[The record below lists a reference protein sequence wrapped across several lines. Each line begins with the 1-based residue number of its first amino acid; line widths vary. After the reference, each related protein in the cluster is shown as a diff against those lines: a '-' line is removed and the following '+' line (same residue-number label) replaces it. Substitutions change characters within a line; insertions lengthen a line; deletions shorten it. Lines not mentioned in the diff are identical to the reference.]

1 MRKAVKLLILG
12 GVVGGAVVAVKSL
25 RSEETVDDMPV
36 KAAKTAGACALAGG
50 VIGFVLDRRS
60 KRRRSKKARFQAAMS
75 RLPDLPRIDLPHI
88 DLPHVN
94 LPHVNLADLPNV
106 SDIRKAT
113 KKARKSAAK
122 AARKATRRA
131 TEAADAG
138 REKLAS

>member
-25 RSEETVDDMPV
+25 RSEETVDDMPL
-36 KAAKTAGACALAGG
+36 KAAKTAGLCALAGA
-50 VIGFVLDRRS
+50 VIGLVLDRRS
-60 KRRRSKKARFQAAMS
+60 KRRRSKKARFT
-75 RLPDLPRIDLPHI
+75 LPDLPHIDLPRIDLPE
-88 DLPHVN
+88 
-94 LPHVNLADLPNV
+94 LPNV

-113 KKARKSAAK
+113 KKARKSAAR

-131 TEAADAG
+131 YDVADAG

>member
-50 VIGFVLDRRS
+50 VIGLVLDRRS
-60 KRRRSKKARFQAAMS
+60 KRRRSKKARFAAAMS

-88 DLPHVN
+88 DLP
-94 LPHVNLADLPNV
+94 DLPNV

-131 TEAADAG
+131 SDAADAG
-138 REKLAS
+138 REKIAS

>member
-36 KAAKTAGACALAGG
+36 KAAKTAGLCALAGCG
-50 VIGFVLDRRS
+50 IGLVLDRRA
-60 KRRRSKKARFQAAMS
+60 KRRRSKKARLAAALS
-75 RLPDLPRIDLPHI
+75 RLPDLPRIDLP
-88 DLPHVN
+88 
-94 LPHVNLADLPNV
+94 DLPNV

-113 KKARKSAAK
+113 KQARRSATK
-122 AARKATRRA
+122 AARKAGKR
-131 TEAADAG
+131 AADVAEAG

>member
-25 RSEETVDDMPV
+25 RSEDTVDDMPV

-88 DLPHVN
+88 DLPHMN
-94 LPHVNLADLPNV
+94 LPDLPNV

-122 AARKATRRA
+122 AARKATKRA
-131 TEAADAG
+131 TDAAEAS

>member
-36 KAAKTAGACALAGG
+36 KAAKTAGLCALAGG

-60 KRRRSKKARFQAAMS
+60 KRRRSKKARFAAAMS

-88 DLPHVN
+88 ELPRIDLPHIDV
-94 LPHVNLADLPNV
+94 PGLPNV
-106 SDIRKAT
+106 SDLRKAT

-122 AARKATRRA
+122 AARKATKRA
-131 TEAADAG
+131 SEAADAG

>member
-75 RLPDLPRIDLPHI
+75 RLPDLPRIDLPH
-88 DLPHVN
+88 VN
-94 LPHVNLADLPNV
+94 MPDLPNV

-131 TEAADAG
+131 TDAADAG
-138 REKLAS
+138 RVKLAS